1 MCTCRGEG
9 IHNHFQPLH
18 GISLDLFWANLYST
32 NIPHT
37 LRLLCN
43 IFLLS
48 IPSRLWQEGIRPLEL
63 HGTNVAVW
71 YGEISGK
78 QAEGLFGGWWFHVG
92 SLGCFQSWP
101 LKASE
106 RTRRGS
112 SIEHQVTRQGLM
124 NSWRRS
130 WWFNIAL
137 YISESS
143 CLDSRPPLP
152 SLQSTQMGGAEPSWW
167 QML

>member
-1 MCTCRGEG
+1 MVRHIILKAGTTTT
-9 IHNHFQPLH
+9 
-18 GISLDLFWANLYST
+18 T
-32 NIPHT
+32 NEDPVAYD
-37 LRLLCN
+37 
-43 IFLLS
+43 S
-48 IPSRLWQEGIRPLEL
+48 WMEL
-63 HGTNVAVW
+63 HDTNVAVW

-92 SLGCFQSWP
+92 SSGCCQSWP

-167 QML
+167 QMLSKTQRIIPKPGRKRMSPQAGLHSKDSTSS